1 MSGLWNEDQTEENFH
16 PRNETYLNFLQAKKT
31 MEVKREA
38 EKFRVGHKVRLLE
51 RKALKFQ
58 IVITSISMVCIAL
71 AVLVQ
76 EITFEGTYSNAL
88 GGDWFSQMEVLPVT
102 TADLVVT
109 PDTKLVMLMKF
120 ILSALTA
127 IQLII
132 MYIQFKILTS
142 IMMEQKHLDI
152 SLLDAAEQL
161 DGNEAP
167 VLTLTSSF
175 GSWSY
180 LILLKYF
187 IEIVVC
193 AIHPPAF
200 VKDKFVTKIIGRDAI
215 YNLESLVDATSALF
229 YATLTF
235 RIRSR
240 FIHNTLA
247 ILLNLI
253 LS

>member
-1 MSGLWNEDQTEENFH
+1 MSGAIWNEDQTEENFL
-16 PRNETYLNFLQAKKT
+16 PRNETYLKFLQAKKT

-51 RKALKFQ
+51 RKALKLQ

-76 EITFEGTYSNAL
+76 EITYEGKYSNAL
-88 GGDWFSQMEVLPVT
+88 GADWFSQIEMLPIT
-102 TADLVVT
+102 MADLVVT
-109 PDTKLVMLMKF
+109 PDTKLVTLMKF

-152 SLLDAAEQL
+152 SMTALDAAEQL

-167 VLTLTSSF
+167 VLTLTGSF

-180 LILLKYF
+180 LILLKHF

-215 YNLESLVDATSALF
+215 YNLESLVDATSAFLCHS
-229 YATLTF
+229 YL
-235 RIRSR
+235 RIRFR
-240 FIHNTLA
+240 FI
-247 ILLNLI
+247 
-253 LS
+253 